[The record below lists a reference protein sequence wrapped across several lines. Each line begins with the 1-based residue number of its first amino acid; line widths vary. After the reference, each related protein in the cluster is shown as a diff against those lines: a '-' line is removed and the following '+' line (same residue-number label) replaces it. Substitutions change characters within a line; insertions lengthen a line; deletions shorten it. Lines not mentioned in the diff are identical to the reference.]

1 MVEKLVKGKGLSCD
15 VAIERIY
22 AVYGSQRSVTSIID
36 AIRRD
41 KLRGTLNPNLRL

>member
-15 VAIERIY
+15 VAIEPHIH

-41 KLRGTLNPNLRL
+41 KLRGNSESQP